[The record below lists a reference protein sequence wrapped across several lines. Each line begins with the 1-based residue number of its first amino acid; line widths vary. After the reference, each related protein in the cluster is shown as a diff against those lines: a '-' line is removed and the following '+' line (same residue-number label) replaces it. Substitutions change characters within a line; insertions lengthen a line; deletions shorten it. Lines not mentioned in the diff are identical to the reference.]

1 MNTILKSRAKQQGFT
16 LIELMIVVAI
26 IGILASVAL
35 PAYQTYV
42 SRSQATA
49 GLAEIAAGKV
59 VVETKISEGLDA
71 AISLPEELGLKDS
84 TKRCE
89 ITVQVDASGVAKL
102 QCTLKGNASVDGL
115 VIAWDRTA
123 GAPGVPASWTCT
135 STIPANLKPKNCS

>member
-1 MNTILKSRAKQQGFT
+1 MKTNLTPTAKQRGFT

-59 VVETKISEGLDA
+59 IVETKISEGLDS
-71 AISLPEELGLKDS
+71 AISLPDELGLMSS

-89 ITVQVDASGVAKL
+89 ITVAVDVSGVAKL

-115 VIAWDRTA
+115 VIAWERTA
-123 GAPGVPASWTCT
+123 SAPGVPASWACT
-135 STIPANLKPKNCS
+135 STIPANVKPKDCS